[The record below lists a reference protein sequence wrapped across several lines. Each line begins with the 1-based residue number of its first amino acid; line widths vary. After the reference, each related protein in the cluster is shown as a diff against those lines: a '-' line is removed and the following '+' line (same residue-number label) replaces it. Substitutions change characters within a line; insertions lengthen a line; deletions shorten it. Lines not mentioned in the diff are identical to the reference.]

1 MQYRRLEWA
10 AAELVRLEMPM
21 LVALPKLWLSLA
33 LLLAVL
39 TQLQQPSPLLPF
51 TLLQQQPIL
60 LLPFP
65 LP

>member
-39 TQLQQPSPLLPF
+39 TRLQQPSPLLP
-51 TLLQQQPIL
+51 LPQQQPIL